1 MKIASRKVTGFM
13 LTLLAVFL
21 SLPAMAQYA
30 WIDANNVRHYS
41 DMPPP
46 ASVPDSR
53 IIRKPRVAGNSTLT
67 YEPVS
72 SASKTAVK
80 ADSSAAPAKA
90 PPTIA
95 DKNADFQKRK
105 MEQAEKDKKAE
116 QEAKLTADK
125 AEFCERAQGYK
136 RSLESGHRIAQTD
149 KSGER
154 QYLSDEQRASELA
167 KVKQDLAQ
175 CK

>member
-1 MKIASRKVTGFM
+1 M

-21 SLPAMAQYA
+21 SLPAMAQYV

-46 ASVPDSR
+46 ASVPNSR
-53 IIRKPRVAGNSTLT
+53 ILKKPKVAGNSLLT
-67 YEPVS
+67 YEPIS
-72 SASKTAVK
+72 SETKTAVK

-90 PPTIA
+90 PPTTA
-95 DKNADFQKRK
+95 EKNADFQKRK

-116 QEAKLTADK
+116 QEAKRAAEKT
-125 AEFCERAQGYK
+125 EFCDRAKGYK
-136 RSLESGHRIAQTD
+136 RSLESGHRIVQTD
-149 KSGER
+149 KNGER
-154 QYLSDEQRASELA
+154 QHLSDEQRASELA
-167 KVKQDLAQ
+167 KVNQDLEQ